1 MAILT
6 GVLNRLNGSV
16 GNLTFV
22 QTNGRTLVREKVAP
36 KSKRTWRVMR
46 RRVTWANLVN
56 LYRAFSGTLHPSF
69 ENKARR
75 VSDFNEFMS
84 ANMGSNGVALTSG
97 LARQGGC
104 VVAAYQVTR
113 GSLPS
118 VEVDFGNANIPES
131 DIALGA
137 LTLGNSTTLK
147 AFSDAVVQNNAG
159 WQSGDQ
165 LSVFVAHQMIDTGT
179 GVPHVSIDAIEV
191 TLDAAASTTLLKD
204 VMDISL
210 FSVVDG
216 MLGLSGPVNGG
227 VAFVHSRKTP
237 SGTKVSTQFF
247 VVNNS
252 YLAQYQTSEAFVAAV
267 NSYGGLTQ
275 DEFITP
281 NVDDIVAPNV

>member
-1 MAILT
+1 M
-6 GVLNRLNGSV
+6 
-16 GNLTFV
+16 
-22 QTNGRTLVREKVAP
+22 
-36 KSKRTWRVMR
+36 
-46 RRVTWANLVN
+46 
-56 LYRAFSGTLHPSF
+56 
-69 ENKARR
+69 
-75 VSDFNEFMS
+75 
-84 ANMGSNGVALTSG
+84 
-97 LARQGGC
+97 
-104 VVAAYQVTR
+104 
-113 GSLPS
+113 
-118 VEVDFGNANIPES
+118 DFGNANIPES